1 MEKDGKKIS
10 DLIVWDK
17 ERGYYARELTYG
29 SNVGAPVI
37 KQDDVQTWRMNKVSE
52 INSNFQAKYDEI
64 KKDVEKLIEEYNWN
78 DLIYS
83 KVQYNF
89 QPSIGNIYHLYER
102 KDLSLFLSM
111 ISPDS
116 WNQKFIASFRLDS
129 NGKWNKI

>member
-1 MEKDGKKIS
+1 
-10 DLIVWDK
+10 
-17 ERGYYARELTYG
+17 
-29 SNVGAPVI
+29 
-37 KQDDVQTWRMNKVSE
+37 MNKVSE

>member
-10 DLIVWDK
+10 DLIVWD
-17 ERGYYARELTYG
+17 ETRGYYARELTYG
-29 SNVGAPVI
+29 SNVGSPVI
-37 KQDDVQTWRMNKVSE
+37 RQDDVQTWRLNKVSE
-52 INSNFQAKYDEI
+52 VNSNFQAKYEEI
-64 KKDVEKLIEEYNWN
+64 KKDVEKLIEDYNWN

-102 KDLSLFLSM
+102 NDLSLFLSM
-111 ISPDS
+111 ISPES
-116 WNQKFIASFRLDS
+116 WNQKYIASFRLDS

>member
-17 ERGYYARELTYG
+17 ERGYYARELTYA

-64 KKDVEKLIEEYNWN
+64 KKDVEKLIEDYNWN

-89 QPSIGNIYHLYER
+89 QPTIGNLYHLYER

-116 WNQKFIASFRLDS
+116 WNQKHIASFRLDS

>member
-17 ERGYYARELTYG
+17 ERGYYARELTYA
-29 SNVGAPVI
+29 SNVGAPTI
-37 KQDDVQTWRMNKVSE
+37 KPDDVHTWRINKVSE
-52 INSNFQAKYDEI
+52 INSTFQAKYDEI
-64 KKDVEKLIEEYNWN
+64 KKDVEKLIEDYNWN

-89 QPSIGNIYHLYER
+89 QPTIGNIYHLYER

-116 WNQKFIASFRLDS
+116 WNQKHIASFRLDS
-129 NGKWNKI
+129 NNKWNKI

>member
-116 WNQKFIASFRLDS
+116 WNQKFIASFQLDS

>member
-10 DLIVWDK
+10 DLIVWDEK
-17 ERGYYARELTYG
+17 RGYYARELTYG
-29 SNVGAPVI
+29 SNVGAPII

-64 KKDVEKLIEEYNWN
+64 KKDVEKLIEDYNWN

-102 KDLSLFLSM
+102 NDLSLFLSM
-111 ISPDS
+111 ISPES
-116 WNQKFIASFRLDS
+116 WNQKYIASFRLDS